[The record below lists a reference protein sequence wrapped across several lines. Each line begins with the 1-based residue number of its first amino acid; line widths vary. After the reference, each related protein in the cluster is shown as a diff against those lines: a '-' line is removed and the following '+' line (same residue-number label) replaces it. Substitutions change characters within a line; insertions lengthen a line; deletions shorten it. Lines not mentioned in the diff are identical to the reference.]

1 MNVLLLCI
9 LFTIFQCISGQVL
22 HQIGRLYIPNA
33 GVPGAE
39 NAAVD
44 YDTNRIFVADGS
56 DTSVNSFNFSINE
69 NVTEAIIEQSVKIL
83 IEPAFEDLGF
93 DPVDIQDITCVSKS
107 HKGYILATVVPMNHS
122 ITFGWIAFINPTD
135 QAVFHMMELED
146 CYLPDHVSTTPDGD
160 IILISCEA
168 EPSNNE
174 VRYPAVNPRGSV
186 GYIDVSNSDMT
197 EWEYTNIGFTEF
209 DDGQSKSSQLPS
221 DVYIPLPDNITDGRF
236 SIAAEPEYAVA
247 DSDGNYAYISLQ
259 VRGSF
264 TYISIIKPL
273 PNKHLNVQE
282 NNAIAVLDIDDKEI
296 IKVFSLGMADFGSNG
311 GLDASDK
318 DDMINIVE
326 YANVY
331 GMRQPDS
338 IDFYEMPNGRK
349 FLFTANEGDSKDWD
363 EIRVEDMDLDK
374 EVFGNTSML
383 QERECLGRL
392 KATNLVGWNETE
404 YDGNDTVYDKV
415 VTFSSRD
422 FTIFEIMEDADGVP
436 INLSLHFSNGND
448 FENITAEMVPEG
460 FNSDYFT
467 GSFDERS
474 DAKGPE
480 PEGINSIYIATE
492 KSVNCQSASHS
503 SARNLAFC
511 ICCLL
516 AQL

>member
-1 MNVLLLCI
+1 MDTLFHCI

-69 NVTEAIIEQSVKIL
+69 NVTEAVIEQSVNIL
-83 IEPAFEDLGF
+83 IEPAFTDLGF

-122 ITFGWIAFINPTD
+122 ITFGWIAFINPEN
-135 QAVFHMMELED
+135 QSVFHLMELED
-146 CYLPDHVSTTPDGD
+146 CYLPDQVSTTPDGD
-160 IILISCEA
+160 IIIISCEA

-174 VRYPAVNPRGSV
+174 ARLPAVNPRGSM
-186 GYIDVSNSDMT
+186 GYIDVSDSDMT
-197 EWEYTNIGFTEF
+197 QWEYTNIGFTEF
-209 DDGQSKSSQLPS
+209 DDGQSKSSLLPS
-221 DVYIPLPDNITDGRF
+221 DVYIPLPDSITDGEGRF
-236 SIAAEPEYAVA
+236 SISAEPEYAVT
-247 DSDGNYAYISLQ
+247 DWDGQYAYIAL
-259 VRGSF
+259 
-264 TYISIIKPL
+264 
-273 PNKHLNVQE
+273 QE
-282 NNAIAVLDIDDKEI
+282 NNAIAVLDVDHKEI
-296 IKVFSLGMADFGSNG
+296 INVFSLGMADFGSNG

-363 EIRVEDMDLDK
+363 EIRVEDIDLD
-374 EVFGNTSML
+374 EDIFGNTSML
-383 QERECLGRL
+383 QEREYLGRL
-392 KATNLVGWNETE
+392 KVTKLVGTVDGGDWNETE
-404 YDGNDTVYDKV
+404 YDKLVM
-415 VTFSSRD
+415 FSSRD
-422 FTIFEIMEDADGVP
+422 FTMFEIIENEEGVP
-436 INLSLHFSNGND
+436 VNLSLHFSSGND
-448 FENITAEMVPEG
+448 FENITAEMIPEG

-480 PEGINSIYIATE
+480 PEGMWLVDTE
-492 KSVNCQSASHS
+492 
-503 SARNLAFC
+503 RRE
-511 ICCLL
+511 I
-516 AQL
+516 